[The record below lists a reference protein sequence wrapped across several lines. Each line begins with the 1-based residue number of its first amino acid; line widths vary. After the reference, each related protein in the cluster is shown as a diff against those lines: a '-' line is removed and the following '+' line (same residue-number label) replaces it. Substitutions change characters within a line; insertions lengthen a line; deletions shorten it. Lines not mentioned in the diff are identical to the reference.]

1 MADGGCRRSGAGAS
15 TAIATLTIFLS
26 ASGCDAMR
34 AAEESA
40 HDECAKQGKHA
51 VIVDRQKHDSG
62 LVSSAAVTLYC
73 VDPQYLVYTTDAFGA
88 LLYADARIKGAV
100 VVGVTPGSIADK
112 AYLKVQDVI
121 YEFGGTPIG
130 SADALRS
137 AVVAAPAGQQIL
149 IKFHRT
155 QYERGVY
162 AQF

>member
-1 MADGGCRRSGAGAS
+1 MTESGCRRAAAGAS
-15 TAIATLTIFLS
+15 TAIAALAILLS
-26 ASGCDAMR
+26 ASGCNAMR
-34 AAEESA
+34 TAEEDA
-40 HDECAKQGKHA
+40 HDACAKQGKHA

-62 LVSSAAVTLYC
+62 FVSSATVTLYC
-73 VDPQYLVYTTDAFGA
+73 VDPQYLVYTPDTHGA

-100 VVGVTPGSIADK
+100 VVGITPGSIADK

-121 YEFGGTPIG
+121 YEFGGAPIG

-137 AVVAAPAGQQIL
+137 AVAAAPAGQQIL

-155 QYERGVY
+155 QYERGAY

>member
-1 MADGGCRRSGAGAS
+1 MRQTRR
-15 TAIATLTIFLS
+15 
-26 ASGCDAMR
+26 
-34 AAEESA
+34 
-40 HDECAKQGKHA
+40 HA

-62 LVSSAAVTLYC
+62 LVSSATVTLYC
-73 VDPQYLVYTTDAFGA
+73 VDPQYLVYTTDTFGA

-100 VVGVTPGSIADK
+100 VVGITPGTIADK

-130 SADALRS
+130 SADSLRS
-137 AVVAAPAGQQIL
+137 AVAAAPAGQQVP

-155 QYERGVY
+155 QYARGAY